1 MRPKL
6 GIVAGQGEL
15 PARII
20 ETCRA
25 TGRDFFVVAI
35 EGQADPRIL
44 PGTPHMWCRLG
55 AAETG
60 FAKLR
65 EVGAKEVV
73 LAGAVTR
80 PSLDSLRP
88 DLRTARFLGR
98 LARSAL
104 GDDGLLSA
112 VVREFEEYGFDVV
125 GADDILGEMI
135 AVEGPYGSRVPDSV
149 ARSDIEVGRRVA
161 RTLGALD
168 VGQAVIVQQGVVL
181 GVEAI
186 EGTDALI
193 ARCCDLQRQGQ
204 GGVLVKVKKPAQ
216 ERRVDLP
223 TIGVGTVEAAGAAR
237 LSGIAVE
244 AGGALV
250 IDPLAVGRAADAAGL
265 FVVGV
270 RVADEETPEAG
281 RKAPHVF
288 LIAGEP
294 SGDSLGAQLMSAI
307 KGVAGDRVRFSGIGG
322 VAMKAEGLESLFP
335 MAELSVMGLIE
346 VVPRVP
352 RLLRRLQ
359 DTVSAI
365 ERVRPDAVVTIDAP
379 SFCLRVARR
388 LKRGPARLREI
399 PIVHLVAPQ
408 VWAWRP
414 GRAAGVAR
422 VVDHLLTL
430 LPFEPAYFERFG
442 LRCTFIGHPVV
453 ESGADKGDGP
463 GFRARHGIPA
473 SATVVCLL
481 PGSRHGEVRRLL
493 PVYRETIGR
502 LQARVP
508 DLWVVAPT
516 AGPVEGDVTKALAA
530 WDVPTLTVAGR
541 NRFDA
546 FAASDVALAASG
558 TVTLELALAGVP
570 MVVAYRMNPV
580 TAWLARRLVT
590 VKYANL
596 INLVLDRPAIP
607 ELLLEECRPAALAEA
622 LETLITDEGAKQ
634 AQRRAANE
642 ALETLGRGGPSP
654 IGRAAR
660 AVLEAAGWRP
670 VPVPAAGPERLRKQE
685 GGMS

>member
-20 ETCRA
+20 ETCQA

-135 AVEGPYGSRVPDSV
+135 AVEGPYGSRVPDAV
-149 ARSDIEVGRRVA
+149 AGSDIELGRRVA

-193 ARCCDLQRQGQ
+193 ARCRGLQRQGQ

-223 TIGVGTVEAAGAAR
+223 TIGVGTVQAAGAAG
-237 LSGIAVE
+237 LSGLAVE

-250 IDPLAVGRAADAAGL
+250 IDPQAVGRAADAAGL

-270 RVADEETPEAG
+270 KVADEDAPQAG
-281 RKAPHVF
+281 RKPPHVF

-322 VAMKAEGLESLFP
+322 VAMQAEGLESLFP

-346 VVPRVP
+346 VAPRVP

-365 ERVRPDAVVTIDAP
+365 ARLRPDAVVTIDAP
-379 SFCLRVARR
+379 SFCLRVARW
-388 LKRGPARLREI
+388 LKRGPARLRET
-399 PIVHLVAPQ
+399 PVVHLVAPQ

-493 PVYRETIGR
+493 PVYRETI
-502 LQARVP
+502 
-508 DLWVVAPT
+508 
-516 AGPVEGDVTKALAA
+516 
-530 WDVPTLTVAGR
+530 
-541 NRFDA
+541 
-546 FAASDVALAASG
+546 
-558 TVTLELALAGVP
+558 
-570 MVVAYRMNPV
+570 
-580 TAWLARRLVT
+580 RRL
-590 VKYANL
+590 KARGS
-596 INLVLDRPAIP
+596 DPGGGAPRP
-607 ELLLEECRPAALAEA
+607 
-622 LETLITDEGAKQ
+622 GASP
-634 AQRRAANE
+634 
-642 ALETLGRGGPSP
+642 PS
-654 IGRAAR
+654 
-660 AVLEAAGWRP
+660 W
-670 VPVPAAGPERLRKQE
+670 
-685 GGMS
+685 

>member
-25 TGRDFFVVAI
+25 AGRDFFVVAI

-44 PGTPHMWCRLG
+44 PGTPHIWCRLG
-55 AAETG
+55 AADTG

-65 EVGAKEVV
+65 EVGVKEVV

-80 PSLDSLRP
+80 PSLGSLRP
-88 DLRTARFLGR
+88 DLRTTRFLAR

-112 VVREFEEYGFDVV
+112 VVREFEEYGFRVV
-125 GADDILGEMI
+125 GADDVLGEMI
-135 AVEGPYGSRVPDSV
+135 AVEGPYGTRSPDAV
-149 ARSDIEVGRRVA
+149 ARNDIEVGRRVA

-168 VGQAVIVQQGVVL
+168 VGQAVVVQQGVVL

-186 EGTDALI
+186 EGTDALV
-193 ARCCDLQRQGQ
+193 ARCRELRREGP
-204 GGVLVKVKKPAQ
+204 GGVLVKIKKPAQ

-223 TIGVGTVEAAGAAR
+223 TIGVGTVKAAAAAG

-250 IDPLAVGRAADAAGL
+250 IDPQAVGRAADAAGL

-270 RVADEETPEAG
+270 TVAGEATHETG
-281 RKAPHVF
+281 QQAPHVF

-294 SGDSLGAQLMSAI
+294 SGDALGAQLMSAI
-307 KGVAGDRVRFSGIGG
+307 KGLAGNGVRFSGIGG
-322 VAMKAEGLESLFP
+322 VAMQAEGLDSLFP
-335 MAELSVMGLIE
+335 MTELSVMGLIE
-346 VVPRVP
+346 VMPRVP

-365 ERVRPDAVVTIDAP
+365 ERLRPDVVVTIDAP

-388 LKRGPARLREI
+388 LKAGPAHS
-399 PIVHLVAPQ
+399 PDVPVVHFVAPQ

-430 LPFEPAYFERFG
+430 LPFEAAIFERFG

-453 ESGADKGDGP
+453 ESGADTGDGAA
-463 GFRARHGIPA
+463 FRARQGIPA
-473 SATVVCLL
+473 HATVVCLL
-481 PGSRHGEVRRLL
+481 AGSRHGEVRRLL
-493 PVYRETIGR
+493 PIYRETVQR
-502 LQARVP
+502 LRARLP
-508 DLWVVAPT
+508 DLWVVAAT
-516 AGPVEGDVTKALAA
+516 AGPVRDEVTRALAA
-530 WDVPTLTVAGR
+530 WDVPALTVEGR
-541 NRFDA
+541 DRFDA

-607 ELLLEECRPAALAEA
+607 ELLLEECRPAALAAA
-622 LETLITDEGAKQ
+622 LETLITDEGARR
-634 AQRRAANE
+634 AQRQAANE
-642 ALETLGRGGPSP
+642 ALKRLGRGGPSP

-660 AVLEAAGWRP
+660 VVLHAAGWRP
-670 VPVPAAGPERLRKQE
+670 VPVPAAEAERPKKQE
-685 GGMS
+685 GGT